1 MDLDS
6 IITLLFLFFF
16 FVLPGL
22 LKRFMPKKKA
32 AAPATAKPKKKR
44 LVFGGLAQKIQQFI
58 RQIEEQAKQQRQA
71 QKAEESSWEE
81 FMVDETDSREQD
93 RWDEDDWDRDSD
105 PKPSPE
111 IKLPDSDVL
120 QEAPA
125 SIPPHPAASQIS
137 GPYTQGPEI
146 QAGKAWTAGSFRSS
160 PLQNAVIW
168 SEILGKPVGL
178 RE

>member
-22 LKRFMPKKKA
+22 LKRLKPKKKA
-32 AAPATAKPKKKR
+32 AAPVAAKPKKGI
-44 LVFGGLAQKIQQFI
+44 LAFGGLAQKIQQFI
-58 RQIEEQAKQQRQA
+58 QQIEEQAKQQQQA

-81 FMVDETDSREQD
+81 FMVDETDSQEQD
-93 RWDEDDWDRDSD
+93 RWDGDFD

-111 IKLPDSDVL
+111 IKLPDPDVL

-125 SIPPHPAASQIS
+125 SVSLHPVTSQIS
-137 GPYTQGPEI
+137 GPYTQGPAV
-146 QAGKAWTAGSFRSS
+146 QAGQSWTAGTFRSN

-178 RE
+178 KN